1 MKWGGII
8 AGALGGLGNAGSKLA
23 DKYIEEEHTLNL
35 ERERAEILNART
47 MALERF
53 RSKLQREDNEYAWEQ
68 EQERAPVKTQ
78 MELDRKQA
86 QLEWESGSVGQRAN
100 NARTMAQATRFED
113 PSTREINKLQL
124 QEAQDARKN
133 AERLNAAREA
143 LLTARQSG
151 NPNEIAKAK
160 SHFDDVVA
168 IYGKQQDWVSR
179 DTLFK
184 ENSAQLVALYK
195 LLAETRS
202 KEEKATIARR
212 IAALDAKQ
220 KELSH
225 GHHGSAS
232 ADKVATLADIQ
243 AFAKEKGRTEQ
254 EVVAHF
260 TNHGGRI
267 INDSGPDQPAPD
279 TAAQPPDVSGSEA
292 LAAARD
298 QADLE
303 ARKSQDSTVQSE
315 EDPGVWGRTPRELAD
330 SLAAQSARDQLDW
343 AAGEQAR
350 IANTK
355 AAKAE
360 NRINLLISQ
369 ARKGSK
375 IALAKLKELALEGN
389 EKARREVKR
398 LAAKAEQDQQAWGK

>member
-78 MELDRKQA
+78 MELDSKQA

-113 PSTREINKLQL
+113 PITREINKLRL
-124 QEAQDARKN
+124 QEAQDAHKN
-133 AERLNAAREA
+133 AGILNAAREA

-168 IYGKQQDWVSR
+168 IYGGKQQDRVSR
-179 DTLFK
+179 ETLFK
-184 ENSAQLVALYK
+184 ENSAQLATLYK
-195 LLAETRS
+195 LLAETHS
-202 KEEKATIARR
+202 KEEKEKINRR
-212 IAALDAKQ
+212 IAALDAEQ

-225 GHHGSAS
+225 SHYGSAS
-232 ADKVATLADIQ
+232 AGAPAGKVATSADIQ
-243 AFAKEKGRTEQ
+243 AFAKEEGRTEQ
-254 EVVAHF
+254 EVAAYLI
-260 TNHGGRI
+260 NHGVRI
-267 INDSGPDQPAPD
+267 IDDSGPDQPAPD
-279 TAAQPPDVSGSEA
+279 TAAQPPD
-292 LAAARD
+292 
-298 QADLE
+298 
-303 ARKSQDSTVQSE
+303 TVQSE
-315 EDPGVWGRTPRELAD
+315 EDPDFLGRLGRTPRELAD
-330 SLAAQSARDQLDW
+330 SLAAQSARDQADW
-343 AAGEQAR
+343 EAGEQAR
-350 IANTK
+350 IANAK

-360 NRINLLISQ
+360 NRIKLLISQ
-369 ARKGSK
+369 ARRGSK
-375 IALAKLKELALEGN
+375 TALAELKELALEGN